1 MSTEFKG
8 VRHYDEHQLAW
19 EIEVC
24 PFDWAVDYEQDMDK
38 VWKCYKDAQKTL
50 GDYIKELVELRSS
63 LACRMAKRVG
73 DEDIAVM
80 YG

>member
-8 VRHYDEHQLAW
+8 VRHYDEQQHAW
-19 EIEVC
+19 EIKVC

-38 VWKCYKDAQKTL
+38 VWKCYKDAQKAI
-50 GDYIKELVELRSS
+50 GDYIKELVELQASMRE
-63 LACRMAKRVG
+63 RMTKRVG
-73 DEDIAVM
+73 VEDIAVM